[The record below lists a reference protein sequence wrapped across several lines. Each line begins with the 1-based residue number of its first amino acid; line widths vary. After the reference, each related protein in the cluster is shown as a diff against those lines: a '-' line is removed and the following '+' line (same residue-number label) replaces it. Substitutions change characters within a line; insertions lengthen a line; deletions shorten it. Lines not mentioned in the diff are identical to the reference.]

1 MSDFMIFVLGM
12 LVFLTIV
19 LVFLGL
25 TRVLQK
31 TLQKSKYGERNI
43 IYFWESAFCLAMG
56 ILALMVG
63 GGMVASIIKG
73 MGF

>member
-19 LVFLGL
+19 LGFLGL
-25 TRVLQK
+25 TRILQK
-31 TLQKSKYGERNI
+31 TLQKSKYGERYI
-43 IYFWESAFCLAMG
+43 IYFWESAFLLLAG
-56 ILALMVG
+56 ILILAFG
-63 GGMVASIIKG
+63 GILFGAIIKG

>member
-12 LVFLTIV
+12 LVFLTVV
-19 LVFLGL
+19 LGFLGI

-31 TLQKSKYGERNI
+31 TLQKSKYGGRYI
-43 IYFWESAFCLAMG
+43 IYFWESAFYLAMG
-56 ILALMVG
+56 ILALIVG
-63 GGMVASIIKG
+63 GGMVATMIKG